1 MLSCT
6 ARRKDG
12 LKPASTR
19 RGEMQLESGEA
30 VHDIR
35 MRVLQV
41 SFFAV
46 CI

>member
-1 MLSCT
+1 MIDS
-6 ARRKDG
+6 RKG
-12 LKPASTR
+12 KPSIFP
-19 RGEMQLESGEA
+19 